1 MLKPLRILLGTL
13 LVIAAFLLTPW
24 QISYVVLSAFL
35 LWMVS
40 RFAPRRYKRH
50 FFLAWCVFVITLFT
64 SAALQ
69 SILIR
74 HRGFQGL
81 LQRVPLL
88 NLLAG
93 GPYKL
98 GLWAFLAGLV
108 IAIVVVWAA
117 LQALAFISAEWVLNL
132 SSGLQIDAQQARKY
146 VWDLILQ
153 QHLPSVIVDG
163 GQVVTQ
169 SPAGILNR
177 LGGPGLLIIRPGNAV
192 IVEAADGTVEIH
204 GPGTAPLKRLA
215 KIREVIDLRP
225 QENAITVTEVLTK
238 ERIPLKFQL
247 NAIFQIES
255 KADTDS
261 RPTALTE
268 RKHVEGTISGPYTVY
283 KETVFKAGYYVA
295 HAGWKAATIQAIT
308 AALRDVVF
316 GHSIEEIYHH
326 PVATL
331 AESRYV
337 DTSGQEKGQIIS
349 VLEQELQ
356 QQLAAITPAWGV
368 RVTGIDIATIEAPA
382 EIHQMILTWW
392 QKKWEA
398 EVAKQDATKEATL
411 MMERAAARRD
421 ALIFESEGEAF
432 ARAQWLREILPVLLK
447 ENQALDNRSVVEV
460 LRELISP
467 GKGRAIEQQKQAP
480 QLTQPAPAAP
490 SPTDGGQQATPPSP
504 SPEVS
509 ASEQQ
514 KAEPGS
520 QKEE

>member
-1 MLKPLRILLGTL
+1 MPKPLRALLGIL

-40 RFAPRRYKRH
+40 RFAPRRYRRH
-50 FFLAWCVFVITLFT
+50 LLLAWCLVVITLFT
-64 SAALQ
+64 STALQ
-69 SILIR
+69 SILVR
-74 HRGFQGL
+74 HRGFQSL
-81 LQRVPLL
+81 LQRFPLL
-88 NLLAG
+88 DLLAG

-98 GLWAFLAGLV
+98 GFWAFLTALV

-117 LQALAFISAEWVLNL
+117 LQALAFISAEWVLSL
-132 SSGLQIDAQQARKY
+132 SSGLQISAQQARKY

-153 QHLPSVIVDG
+153 QNLPSVIVDD
-163 GQVVTQ
+163 GQAVTQ

-215 KIREVIDLRP
+215 KIKEVVDLRP

-247 NAIFQIES
+247 NAIFQIEPQ
-255 KADTDS
+255 ADTDS
-261 RPTALTE
+261 RPDALME
-268 RKHVEGTISGPYTVY
+268 SKHVEGIISGPYTVY
-283 KETVFKAGYYVA
+283 KETVFKAGYHVA
-295 HAGWKAATIQAIT
+295 REGWKAQTIQAIT

-316 GHSIEEIYHH
+316 GYGIEEIYHH
-326 PVATL
+326 PVAAL
-331 AESRYV
+331 AESRYL
-337 DTSGQEKGQIIS
+337 DTSSREKGQIIS
-349 VLEQELQ
+349 ALEQELQ
-356 QQLAAITPAWGV
+356 QKLAAITPVWGV
-368 RVTGIDIATIEAPA
+368 RVTDIGIATIEAPA
-382 EIHQMILTWW
+382 EIHQTILTWW

-398 EVAKQDATKEATL
+398 EIAKQDATKEATL

-447 ENQALDNRSVVEV
+447 ENQVLDNRSVVEV

-467 GKGRAIEQQKQAP
+467 GKGRATEQQKQMP
-480 QLTQPAPAAP
+480 QLTQPTPAALSPADSGQQAAP
-490 SPTDGGQQATPPSP
+490 SSPP
-504 SPEVS
+504 PEPS
-509 ASEQQ
+509 ASEEP
-514 KAEPGS
+514 KAES
-520 QKEE
+520 ANKEE